1 MKRGSAS
8 DAPAGGSVLLNTLSE
23 GNPLFRQFKHAN
35 FSKSV
40 LSRSRAYI
48 FGIGL
53 TNHFYIERIRHFHTR
68 SF

>member
-8 DAPAGGSVLLNTLSE
+8 DAPAGGNVLLNTLFKS
-23 GNPLFRQFKHAN
+23 NPLFGQFKHAN

-40 LSRSRAYI
+40 LSRSRAYV

-53 TNHFYIERIRHFHTR
+53 TNHFYNERIRHFHTL